1 MSDNRRKTVQWTPEQ
16 RTQHQA
22 IREAFR
28 DWHPGP
34 EELIASGAAARLGL
48 DVVHSPAQELLRQL
62 KASREAA
69 GLTLAD
75 VSARCG
81 IDQPAVSRLE
91 NGHTP
96 NPTLDTLWRY
106 AAAVGKRSVPCSST
120 RRGRFTRLW
129 KASRLISGNEPRNLS
144 MTFSSRSTW
153 SAGLSYN
160 SNPATTSR
168 REAAISWSG
177 RSEPAS
183 ILSCRTVTSST
194 AAL

>member
-1 MSDNRRKTVQWTPEQ
+1 MTAKQRKAIQWAPEQ
-16 RTQHQA
+16 RAQHQA
-22 IREAFR
+22 IRDEFR

-48 DVVHSPAQELLRQL
+48 DVVHSPSQELLRQL

-81 IDQPAVSRLE
+81 IDQPALSRLE

-106 AAAVGKRSVPCSST
+106 AAATGKRLVLSAEDIQDTRPAPSKAARPVPKKTTT
-120 RRGRFTRLW
+120 RKKKL
-129 KASRLISGNEPRNLS
+129 A
-144 MTFSSRSTW
+144 
-153 SAGLSYN
+153 
-160 SNPATTSR
+160 
-168 REAAISWSG
+168 
-177 RSEPAS
+177 
-183 ILSCRTVTSST
+183 
-194 AAL
+194 